1 MDLWNRDS
9 ASVRISSAVI
19 GDRDGVATSEWQVQ
33 DFQGEYKGT
42 MELDIMG
49 RGEKRKP
56 GLTRSGS
63 MCNRRLWGQ
72 LGYIHRRG

>member
-1 MDLWNRDS
+1 M
-9 ASVRISSAVI
+9 
-19 GDRDGVATSEWQVQ
+19 TSGWQVQ

-49 RGEKRKP
+49 RGDKRKP

-63 MCNRRLWGQ
+63 MCNRRLGGQ
-72 LGYIHRRG
+72 LGYIRRRG